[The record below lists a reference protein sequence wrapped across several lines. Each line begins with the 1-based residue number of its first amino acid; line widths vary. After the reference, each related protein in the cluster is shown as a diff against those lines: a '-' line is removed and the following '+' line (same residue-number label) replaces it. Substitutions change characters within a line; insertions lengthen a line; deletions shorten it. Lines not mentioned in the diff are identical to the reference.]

1 MPGNAILYTSTYLR
15 YNGYSITWSSGR
27 SAKEQKGN
35 PTAVKRNNKKTKKS
49 NKGSK
54 DNKRY
59 NGAGRVQVKDLL
71 LLDENQM
78 EREFSAKNEQY
89 EVCLLNNRK

>member
-1 MPGNAILYTSTYLR
+1 MEIALR
-15 YNGYSITWSSGR
+15 GPAGGR
-27 SAKEQKGN
+27 PKNRKGN
-35 PTAVKRNNKKTKKS
+35 PTAVKRKNKKTKKS

-54 DNKRY
+54 DNKSH
-59 NGAGRVQVKDLL
+59 NDAGRVQVKDLL

-89 EVCLLNNRK
+89 EVCLLNNGK